1 MGRPRTPVGTFGE
14 IWLAD
19 LDNGH
24 VEARTW
30 YRDDDGK
37 SRQVRAVG
45 PTDTTAKIAL
55 KAAIAARSAHSGGF
69 GDLTRHSPFTDL
81 VDLWL
86 EDLDLEDSLAE
97 STRALYERNMRQL
110 VMPAF
115 ENFTLREC
123 SVGRLDRFLKSV
135 AKNGSPSMAKQ
146 AKTVLS
152 LAFGLAVRYEA
163 LETNP
168 VRETKRL
175 KKTETETVALTLEQ
189 VQAIRAAASRWRR
202 SKGLPGPKPD
212 GQLEAIIEVMLGTSC
227 RIGEVLALRKCDVD
241 LESDPVWVSVR
252 GTIVYI
258 KGKGTFR
265 QARPKTSSSA
275 RTVSVP
281 SWAARVLRERLAMID
296 AERSDHLVFFSRN
309 GTPLTTANVR
319 RRLRAVL
326 KEAKIEGVTPH
337 TFRRTVATEVERT
350 AGADLAAKLLG
361 HTSAEITRKHYIE
374 KDDRVDPATAEILER
389 LAPAKAKSAKG

>member
-19 LDNGH
+19 LGNGS

-37 SRQVRAVG
+37 SRQVRATG
-45 PTDTTAKIAL
+45 PTDTAAKIAL
-55 KAAIAARSAHSGGF
+55 KAAIATRGTRSGF
-69 GDLTRHSPFTDL
+69 GDLTRNGSFTDL

-86 EDLDLEDSLAE
+86 EDLDLEDSIAE

-123 SVGRLDRFLKSV
+123 TVGRVDRFLKSV

-163 LETNP
+163 LPSNP
-168 VRETKRL
+168 VRDTKRI
-175 KKTETETVALTLEQ
+175 KKADTETVALTLDQ
-189 VQAIRAAASRWRR
+189 IQAIRTAASEWRR
-202 SKGLPGPKPD
+202 EDGLPGPKPD

-241 LESDPVWVSVR
+241 VESDPVRVSVR
-252 GTIVYI
+252 GTIV
-258 KGKGTFR
+258 
-265 QARPKTSSSA
+265 S
-275 RTVSVP
+275 
-281 SWAARVLRERLAMID
+281 
-296 AERSDHLVFFSRN
+296 
-309 GTPLTTANVR
+309 
-319 RRLRAVL
+319 
-326 KEAKIEGVTPH
+326 PH
-337 TFRRTVATEVERT
+337 AFRRTVATEVERS
-350 AGADLAAKLLG
+350 ANVDLAAKMLG
-361 HTSAEITRKHYIE
+361 HTSTEITRLHYIE
-374 KDDRVDPATAEILER
+374 KDDRVDPVTAQILER
-389 LAPAKAKSAKG
+389 LAPVTTSKPAKG

>member
-1 MGRPRTPVGTFGE
+1 VGTFGE

-19 LDNGH
+19 LDNGS

-37 SRQVRAVG
+37 SRQVRATG
-45 PTDTTAKIAL
+45 PTDTAAKIAL
-55 KAAIAARSAHSGGF
+55 KAAIATRGTRSGF
-69 GDLTRHSPFTDL
+69 GDLTRNSSFTDL

-86 EDLDLEDSLAE
+86 EDLDLEDSIAE

-123 SVGRLDRFLKSV
+123 TVGRVDRFLKSV

-163 LETNP
+163 LPSNP
-168 VRETKRL
+168 VRDTKRI
-175 KKTETETVALTLEQ
+175 KKADTETVALTLDQ
-189 VQAIRAAASRWRR
+189 IHAIRTAASEWRR
-202 SKGLPGPKPD
+202 EDGLPGPKPD

-241 LESDPVWVSVR
+241 VESDPVRVSVR

-265 QARPKTSSSA
+265 QPRPKTSSSA
-275 RTVSVP
+275 RTVAVP
-281 SWAARVLRERLAMID
+281 SWTAKVLRERLAKID
-296 AERSDHLVFFSRN
+296 GERSDHLVFFSRN

-326 KEAKIEGVTPH
+326 AKAKIEGVSPH
-337 TFRRTVATEVERT
+337 AFRRTVATELERS
-350 AGADLAAKLLG
+350 ANVDLAAKMLG
-361 HTSAEITRKHYIE
+361 HTSTEITRKHYIE
-374 KDDRVDPATAEILER
+374 KDDQVDPVTAQILER
-389 LAPAKAKSAKG
+389 LAPVQPKPAKG